1 MTDPNTMP
9 SSQGNAAQQFQPTGA
24 PVQQQ
29 TPMPQPMP
37 STPPQGGGK
46 KPIWKKWW
54 FWVIIVVV
62 ALIAIGAGTGGSED
76 GKKTDAKPSVSV
88 SQSAGPAEK
97 NQAEEQKTEEEK
109 QEAAEEKTLE
119 AEQNATEQKPE
130 SADNNVPAEY
140 RNALRQAE
148 TYSDMMHLSKQGIYD
163 QLTSEYGGQF
173 PAEAAQYAIDNL
185 KADYNKNALEQAK
198 TYRDTMAMSD
208 AAVKD
213 QLMSEYGGQFTESEA
228 QYAIDHLND

>member
-1 MTDPNTMP
+1 MIDPNTMP
-9 SSQGNAAQQFQPTGA
+9 SSQGNAAQQFQPAGA

-29 TPMPQPMP
+29 MQPPMTQPTPA
-37 STPPQGGGK
+37 TPPKGDGK

-62 ALIAIGAGTGGSED
+62 VIAIAAGAGGSND
-76 GKKTDAKPSVSV
+76 KKESVTEAKPSSST
-88 SQSAGPAEK
+88 SQSAG
-97 NQAEEQKTEEEK
+97 
-109 QEAAEEKTLE
+109 
-119 AEQNATEQKPE
+119 
-130 SADNNVPAEY
+130 NNVPAEY
-140 RNALRQAE
+140 RNALSQAE
-148 TYSDMMHLSKQGIYD
+148 TYSNMMHLSKQGIYD

-173 PAEAAQYAIDNL
+173 PAEAAQYAIDHL

-198 TYRDTMAMSD
+198 TYRDTMAMSE